1 MQFHPRKR
9 AKSIKP
15 RLRSWGK
22 TQGVKLLAFAGFKAG
37 MTHAFMMDTR
47 NTETKGKEVM
57 TACTVIETPPLFC
70 HAIRAYKNTPYGLK
84 ISAQITVEKTDKN
97 ISRLLK
103 KQKKT
108 KAPDLDL
115 LKDADE
121 IRLVLHTQPIKVN
134 AIPSKK
140 PRLLE
145 VPISGSIEEQLN
157 YAKEHFGKEINVTD
171 VLSPSQY
178 VDVQAVTKGKGMQGP
193 VKRFGVK
200 IRKRKHRV
208 AKGRHIGTLGD
219 RGTQTPWYTPMAGQ
233 MGYHQRCDQNKII
246 LDVSDK
252 PVTSKGGMVN
262 YGEIKNQYVLIKGS
276 IPGPRR
282 RLVSLRAAL
291 RKPEAAKPVELT
303 FISIQ
308 SKQGR

>member
-22 TQGVKLLAFAGFKAG
+22 IEGTKPLAFAGFKAG
-37 MTHAFMMDTR
+37 MTHAFAIDNK

-57 TACTVIETPPLFC
+57 VACTIVETPPLTC
-70 HAIRAYKNTPYGLK
+70 YGVRAYKKTPYGMK
-84 ISAQITVEKTDKN
+84 IIHETTSEKTDKN
-97 ISRLLK
+97 LSRLLK
-103 KQKKT
+103 PRKKT
-108 KAPDLDL
+108 KPVDVEPM
-115 LKDADE
+115 KDADE
-121 IRLVLHTQPIKVN
+121 IRLLVHTQPARTTAV
-134 AIPSKK
+134 PSKR
-140 PRLLE
+140 PRILE
-145 VPISGSIEEQLN
+145 MSISGTIEEGIA
-157 YAKEHFGKEINVTD
+157 YAKEHIGGEIPVMD
-171 VLSPSQY
+171 VLFPGQY
-178 VDVQAVTKGKGMQGP
+178 VDVQAVTKGKGTQGP

-233 MGYHQRCDQNKII
+233 MGYHQRCDQNK
-246 LDVSDK
+246 LVFDVSDK
-252 PVTSKGGMVN
+252 PITFKGGMVN
-262 YGEIKNQYVLIKGS
+262 YGEIKNPCVLIEGS

-282 RLVSLRAAL
+282 RLVMMRAAL
-291 RKPEAAKPVELT
+291 RKSKPAKTPEIT
-303 FISIQ
+303 FMSTS